1 MVRGTGVGK
10 KMKQKA
16 DKKDDKPMIAE
27 REYGRRST
35 TPRSAARRSTAPA
48 ASAKRAP
55 AATSPGRKPASAAK
69 RPMPMAKKGASS
81 KKRSGK

>member
-35 TPRSAARRSTAPA
+35 TPRSAARRSTAGASPAKGTTA
-48 ASAKRAP
+48 ASR
-55 AATSPGRKPASAAK
+55 PGRKPASAAK
-69 RPMPMAKKGASS
+69 RPMPASKKSASS